1 MTKSKQLILFLFLS
15 LIASISMGQTYIGA
29 FAGLNMSK
37 LAGDVPAYAKY
48 KSLMGANVGANI
60 DVKLAKI
67 IYLSFQP
74 SYSQEGTKVSYSLP
88 GSEEPVDSIKFRL
101 NYFSLPV
108 LLKITSTN
116 KRFYGIAGIETALML
131 NNSVTVEDQKEEI
144 GENIAQWNLAM
155 HFGAGIR
162 IPVGFPRLFVEVR
175 YTQGLLN
182 LTDEPL
188 DGEHIIPRVKTS
200 GFKIMAGIEIP
211 LKKSKK

>member
-1 MTKSKQLILFLFLS
+1 MIKSKQLFVILFLSFVSPML
-15 LIASISMGQTYIGA
+15 MGQTYIGV

-37 LAGDVPAYAKY
+37 LVGDVPANAKY

-60 DVKLAKI
+60 DVKLARSL
-67 IYLSFQP
+67 YLCFQP
-74 SYSQEGTKVSYSLP
+74 SFSQEGTKVSYSLP
-88 GSEEPVDSIKFRL
+88 GSKKPVDSIKFRM

-108 LLKITSTN
+108 LLKISSTN
-116 KRFYGIAGIETALML
+116 KRFYGIAGIEPALLL

-144 GENIAQWNLAM
+144 GEKLAQWNLAM
-155 HFGAGIR
+155 HFGAGIL

-200 GFKIMAGIEIP
+200 GLKIMASIVIP